1 MFEVVDPGAL
11 STVQDGGRPGHLD
24 LGVPVSGACD
34 TWSLAVANLLLDNP
48 PDAPALEITLAGP
61 VLAVRQ
67 TGVIA
72 IAGADL
78 GGEVPEEGRRLA
90 PGSSHRV
97 NAGTHLRF
105 EGARSGLRAYLAL
118 PGGIAAPSVLDSAS
132 TCLPGGFG
140 GIDGRALRAG
150 DQLRP
155 VRGPTAGE
163 AGRRWPAGGPD
174 PLDGAPVRLI
184 PSADPAGLAPGAL
197 AAIVDSPWIVST
209 ESDRVGVRL
218 SGPAITAAPEA
229 ADLVSRGVVPGTMQ
243 LPPGGPIIL
252 LADGPTVGG
261 YPVAGV
267 VARADLARVAQA
279 RPGAE
284 LRFVS
289 ASVAEAQ
296 AAWRY
301 QAAVLREMARRLEVS
316 GPWETHV

>member
-11 STVQDGGRPGHLD
+11 STVQDGGRPGPLD

-61 VLAVRQ
+61 VLAVCQ

-97 NAGTHLRF
+97 TAGTHLRF
-105 EGARSGLRAYLAL
+105 EGVRSGLRAYLAL
-118 PGGIAAPSVLDSAS
+118 PGGIAAASVL
-132 TCLPGGFG
+132 
-140 GIDGRALRAG
+140 
-150 DQLRP
+150 
-155 VRGPTAGE
+155 
-163 AGRRWPAGGPD
+163 
-174 PLDGAPVRLI
+174 
-184 PSADPAGLAPGAL
+184 
-197 AAIVDSPWIVST
+197 DSPWIVSA

-267 VARADLARVAQA
+267 VARAALPRVAPA
-279 RPGAE
+279 PPGA
-284 LRFVS
+284 
-289 ASVAEAQ
+289 
-296 AAWRY
+296 
-301 QAAVLREMARRLEVS
+301 AV
-316 GPWETHV
+316 G

>member
-61 VLAVRQ
+61 VLAVCQ

-97 NAGTHLRF
+97 TAGTHLRF
-105 EGARSGLRAYLAL
+105 EGVRSGLRAYLAL
-118 PGGIAAPSVLDSAS
+118 PGG
-132 TCLPGGFG
+132 
-140 GIDGRALRAG
+140 
-150 DQLRP
+150 
-155 VRGPTAGE
+155 
-163 AGRRWPAGGPD
+163 
-174 PLDGAPVRLI
+174 
-184 PSADPAGLAPGAL
+184 
-197 AAIVDSPWIVST
+197 IVST

-267 VARADLARVAQA
+267 VARADLPRVAQA

-284 LRFVS
+284 LRFVT

-301 QAAVLREMARRLEVS
+301 QAAVLREIARRLEVS